1 MAQTKL
7 ITENLQGREGDRSVL
22 NPALP
27 PSPASPEAAR
37 LCTPPPKSG
46 AENDKVQLVLGV
58 SSELLLRL
66 ETSSGTRPLSRLM
79 ELPEA
84 GGQLLSAAQDAH
96 LARGEIEAR
105 LAENHTA
112 RVKAPAAFYS
122 FHVAW
127 RVLCYLL
134 MVGTG

>member
-66 ETSSGTRPLSRLM
+66 ETSSGTRPLS
-79 ELPEA
+79 
-84 GGQLLSAAQDAH
+84 
-96 LARGEIEAR
+96 
-105 LAENHTA
+105 
-112 RVKAPAAFYS
+112 
-122 FHVAW
+122 
-127 RVLCYLL
+127 
-134 MVGTG
+134 